1 MAEAANTDET
11 ELPQDRDTGTAPEP
25 DAVDVI
31 EAEIIEET
39 AGPRMEKAEN
49 RETTPATAKPS
60 SGKAGWIAA
69 GVLAAFIGGLFA
81 APYAEKQLVS
91 LGLLQEER
99 SVHVVPNITSFDSS
113 ALEAEI
119 ASLKTSLATYKEILA
134 QQSDDIKA
142 AEVSRTDLQ
151 RQLELA
157 AAANPAIGSGETTT
171 EILALKADIE
181 RLTTDIA
188 RLSAL
193 NSEANPE
200 VSQLKGAL
208 ALAKAENAQF
218 KARLD
223 ALESNVVAVQAG
235 ALEASPRGRLVL
247 ALVRLKD
254 RALAG
259 LDFSSELNALRADIA
274 DLPAI
279 DQQLMGAEFARLEQ
293 HSAGISPYISLV
305 RDFDAA
311 VSGALTAGEK
321 ATGNF
326 LSSLFTSRRT
336 DAGASGDD
344 AVFLQAERRLAARDT
359 LGAVEAL
366 KALSAPVKGAMN
378 PWVSKAEAY
387 VETDAA
393 LSRMIKAATNAG
405 PSARAGE

>member
-1 MAEAANTDET
+1 MAEASNTDET
-11 ELPQDRDTGTAPEP
+11 ELPQDQNSQSASASEATEF
-25 DAVDVI
+25 I

-39 AGPRMEKAEN
+39 VSS
-49 RETTPATAKPS
+49 ETPKFEDKKSAVVKTS
-60 SGKAGWIAA
+60 SGKAGWITA
-69 GVLAAFIGGLFA
+69 GVLAAFVGGLFA
-81 APYAEKQLVS
+81 APYAEKQLIA
-91 LGLLQEER
+91 LGLLNEGV
-99 SVHVVPNITSFDSS
+99 SVGTVPASVPFDSS

-119 ASLKTSLATYKEILA
+119 DALKASLATYKEILA
-134 QQSDDIKA
+134 QQSADITA
-142 AEVSRTDLQ
+142 ANTARADLQ

-157 AAANPAIGSGETTT
+157 AASNPAVGNIDDSAQLVT
-171 EILALKADIE
+171 LKADVE
-181 RLTTDIA
+181 RLTGDIA

-193 NSEANPE
+193 NSEADPE
-200 VSQLKGAL
+200 VSQLRGAL
-208 ALAKAENAQF
+208 TLAKAENAQF

-223 ALESNVVAVQAG
+223 AIENSVTAVQAG

-254 RALAG
+254 RVLAG
-259 LDFSSELNALRADIA
+259 LDFSSELDALRTDIA

-279 DQQLMGAEFARLEQ
+279 DQQLMGAEFARLET

-321 ATGNF
+321 ADGGF

-359 LGAVEAL
+359 AGAL
-366 KALSAPVKGAMN
+366 KALEALSVPVKEAMA
-378 PWVSKAEAY
+378 PWTAKAKAY
-387 VETDAA
+387 VEADAA
-393 LSRMIKAATNAG
+393 VSRMIKAATNAG
-405 PSARAGE
+405 SPVRAGE